1 MKITDVHIEGFQG
14 INWLDLHIKTPILLV
29 SGANNSGK
37 SSLVNAIS
45 FAVTGST
52 ARVKLKKDYKELVHE
67 GADSKKSHVSVKTAN
82 INYAR
87 TVSTGK
93 FGHGCVAADSPFLF
107 PYLDGTVK
115 YADLDRKQ
123 RQELITE
130 TTGVKADR
138 DAVVALMVQRGI
150 SDEAIEMTL
159 PLLRSGFEAAHKQAK
174 SKESECKGAWSATT
188 NEKYGSAKAPSWE
201 AESVDLSGVAKLE
214 ETIANNKSDIA
225 DTTAKL
231 AQVRQKVQGQ
241 ADNHGTKTQCPECDA
256 WLWFHG
262 GKATKHVE
270 TGVTP
275 ATYTKYEKAIIK
287 GEGVLRGLQGSL
299 AFSQA
304 ELKALMDTSKADEIT
319 KKALG
324 YHNQVESWNR
334 VADALSPNGIPLEIV
349 NTIITP
355 LNVHL
360 AQTSTLTGWG
370 QVVIRPDLELTVGG
384 RLYNLLSESE
394 KWRADIAMSEMISKV
409 SGLGIFIADRFDV
422 LSLPNRAKCL
432 GWLMKVCENHET
444 IIILG
449 TLKALPE
456 KLPPKVSGLW
466 LEYGKQQEA

>member
-52 ARVKLKKDYKELVHE
+52 ARVKLKKDYKALVHD
-67 GADSKKSHVSVKTAN
+67 GADPKKSHVSVKTGDH
-82 INYAR
+82 NYAR

-93 FGHGCVAADSPFLF
+93 FGHGCVATDSPFLF

-130 TTGVKADR
+130 TTGTKADR
-138 DAVVALMVQRGI
+138 EAVVTLMKQRGI
-150 SDEAIEMTL
+150 SDIAIEMTL

-174 SKESECKGAWSATT
+174 AKESECKGAWSAITA
-188 NEKYGSAKAPSWE
+188 EKYGSQKAPTWAAE
-201 AESVDLSGVAKLE
+201 AVDLSGVAKLE
-214 ETIANNKSDIA
+214 ETIASNKSDIA

-241 ADNHGTKTQCPECDA
+241 ADNHGVKTQCPCCDE

-275 ATYTKYEKAIIK
+275 ATFTKYDNAIIK

-299 AFSQA
+299 AYSQA
-304 ELKALMDTSKADEIT
+304 ELKSLMDTSKADVIT
-319 KKALG
+319 ETALG
-324 YHNQVESWNR
+324 YHNQVESWNK

-349 NTIITP
+349 NTIIAP

-360 AQTSTLTGWG
+360 AQTSTLTGWS

-422 LSLPNRAKCL
+422 LSLPNRQRCL
-432 GWLMKVCENHET
+432 AWLMKVCENHET

-449 TLKALPE
+449 TLKALPPT
-456 KLPPKVSGLW
+456 LPPPIAGLW